1 MSSDAI
7 DPGALRAEVAAWL
20 AEHWDPELSLRA
32 WRERLVDGR
41 WAVPTWPVERFG
53 RGLSPSQAHVVS
65 EEVARVGAVGVPSG
79 AGMGLAAPT
88 ILEHGSPALQ
98 ERLLRPILTGEHFWC
113 QLFSEPGSGSDLAGL
128 TTRADRDGDQFVIN
142 GQKVW
147 NTSAHHAD
155 YGLLVARTNWDV
167 PKHAGITYFAIDMRQ
182 PGIEVRQLRQM
193 NGHAS
198 FNEVF
203 FTDARIP
210 ADHVIGQVDGGWRV
224 ALTTL
229 AHERRLG
236 RPSDHVRDDRGG
248 GRVVREARAET
259 EEHSKPYVWY
269 PQRMGRPD
277 LVLDLA
283 RAAGRLHDPVLRQS
297 IAHLESLVRTARWTA
312 RRAEAARAAGRQPG
326 AEGSLGKLHTSHIAR
341 ASAAV
346 HASIAGMRGLLT
358 GPDGKAA
365 LDGSLEGV
373 VAEILVSVPGQSIAG
388 GTDEIQRNI
397 IAEQVLG
404 LPREPSVD
412 RSLPFRDVPR
422 NAERSRS

>member
-1 MSSDAI
+1 MSSDTT
-7 DPGALRAEVAAWL
+7 ALRAEVAAWL
-20 AEHWDPELSLRA
+20 AEHWDPDLSLRE
-32 WRERLVDGR
+32 WRERLVDAR
-41 WAVPTWPVERFG
+41 WAVPTWPVDRFG
-53 RGLSPSQAHVVS
+53 RGLSVSESHVVA
-65 EEVARVGAVGVPSG
+65 EELARVGAVGVPSG
-79 AGMGLAAPT
+79 GGMGLAAPT
-88 ILEHGSPALQ
+88 LLEHGSVELQ
-98 ERLLRPILTGEHFWC
+98 QRLLRPILTGEHFWC

-155 YGLLVARTNWDV
+155 YGLLVARTDWDV

-203 FTDARIP
+203 FTDARVP
-210 ADHVIGQVDGGWRV
+210 VADVIGEVGNGWRV

-236 RPSDHVRDDRGG
+236 RASDHLRDDQGE
-248 GRVVREARAET
+248 GRVLREARAET
-259 EEHSKPYVWY
+259 EEHSRPYVWY

-277 LVLDLA
+277 LVIDLA
-283 RAAGRLHDPVLRQS
+283 RRAGRLDDPVLRQS
-297 IAHLESLVRTARWTA
+297 IARLETLVRTARWTA

-341 ASAAV
+341 AAASV
-346 HASIAGMRGLLT
+346 HTAIAGMDGLVV
-358 GPDGKAA
+358 GPNRVAA

-397 IAEQVLG
+397 VAEQVLG

-412 RSLPFRDVPR
+412 RTLPFRDVPR
-422 NAERSRS
+422 NADRATTRR